1 LNVLRELIYVEIQ
14 IIQRGKKLNLTLQ
27 LTQVDWLLIAAVFI
41 SIYSLLLLPIRNS
54 EKWKMRGITTWGPI
68 PLVIFMRTTHGLK
81 LLDKLSQAKRFWR
94 ILATGGVPL
103 VILSMGY
110 FLAMLLLMTYLMIQ
124 EPPAPSSYNAPRNIL
139 LIPGLNEYIPFVWGW
154 IALFVTMV
162 VHEFAHGILSRVE
175 GVRVKSMGIITFL
188 FAPIAAFVEP
198 DEEELFGSK
207 DQPPKVNKAARI
219 RILSAGVI
227 SNFLVAFI
235 AMALFFG
242 PVIGSISP
250 LEKVVVVDVQ
260 QGSAGETA
268 GFQRSMVLQEAD
280 GRTISNLSQLHEAL
294 SDGAAEVAIM
304 NNDRRESLALN
315 GSIVTGIKVASVFEG
330 SPAGEAGMPSG
341 TIIADIEGT
350 KIGGLNDFRRYM
362 NTTKPGQEIA
372 VTAADGKIYHF
383 ALDANPNANGNG
395 NGIDSSTDN
404 SNKGFMGIGFSGE
417 AAYTDAI
424 YIEGVTFQQAPAKQF
439 LAALKAIPES
449 GLAGF
454 TYLLGL
460 PFAGIPGFTEKGFP
474 GFSGWITGVFEPI
487 GWAEPLGYR
496 FFWIANMLLWIGWIN
511 LYAGLFNCLPAVP
524 LDGGHIFRDL
534 VQSGF
539 ERVVNVQK
547 AERLTRT
554 VVALLAWLV
563 LTSLL
568 ITVVAPFTHSL
579 SL

>member
-1 LNVLRELIYVEIQ
+1 M
-14 IIQRGKKLNLTLQ
+14 NLTMQ
-27 LTQVDWLLIAAVFI
+27 LTFMDWLLIATALIGV
-41 SIYSLLLLPIRNS
+41 YALLMLPLQNS
-54 EKWKMRGITTWGPI
+54 EAWRRRGITTWGPI
-68 PLVIFMRTTHGLK
+68 PLAIFFRTTRGMK
-81 LLDKLSQAKRFWR
+81 LLDRLSRPKGFWR
-94 ILATGGVPL
+94 VLASAGVPL
-103 VILSMGY
+103 VVLSMVY
-110 FLAMLLLMTYLMIQ
+110 FLAVLLLMTYLMIQ
-124 EPPAPSSYNAPRNIL
+124 EPPEPSSYNAPRNIL

-188 FAPIAAFVEP
+188 VAPIAAFVEP

-207 DQPPKVNKAARI
+207 EKPPVVSKGARI

-227 SNFLVAFI
+227 SNFLVAFL

-250 LEKVVVVDVQ
+250 LERVVVVDVED
-260 QGSAGETA
+260 GSASEIA
-268 GFQRSMVLQEAD
+268 GFQRSMVLLEAGGREVKSLDELYGILGEGSSELNVLNDDRQETLTLE
-280 GRTISNLSQLHEAL
+280 GK
-294 SDGAAEVAIM
+294 AARGIM
-304 NNDRRESLALN
+304 
-315 GSIVTGIKVASVFEG
+315 VASIFDD
-330 SPAGEAGMPSG
+330 SPAAKAGMPAG
-341 TIIADIEGT
+341 TVITAINGMQ
-350 KIGGLNDFRRYM
+350 IGDLAGFRSYM
-362 NTTKPGQEIA
+362 NATQPGQKIA
-372 VTAADGKIYHF
+372 VTTQRGIYDLELSSKEDG
-383 ALDANPNANGNG
+383 
-395 NGIDSSTDN
+395 SS
-404 SNKGFMGIGFSGE
+404 FIGIGISG
-417 AAYTDAI
+417 DAV
-424 YIEGVTFQQAPAKQF
+424 YIGGITFQQAPSSQF
-439 LAALKAIPES
+439 LAALKAIPRS
-449 GLAGF
+449 GLEGF

-474 GFSGWITGVFEPI
+474 GFSGWITAVFEPT
-487 GWAEPLGYR
+487 GFAEPLGHR
-496 FFWIANMLLWIGWIN
+496 FFWIANLLLWIGWIN

>member
-1 LNVLRELIYVEIQ
+1 
-14 IIQRGKKLNLTLQ
+14 LNLTMQ
-27 LTQVDWLLIAAVFI
+27 LTFMDWLLIATVLIGVYFI
-41 SIYSLLLLPIRNS
+41 LMLPLQNS
-54 EKWKMRGITTWGPI
+54 EAWRKRGITTWGPI
-68 PLVIFMRTTHGLK
+68 PLAIFFRTTRGLN
-81 LLDKLSQAKRFWR
+81 LLDRLGQFKGFWR
-94 ILATGGVPL
+94 VLASAGVPL
-103 VILSMGY
+103 VVLSMVY
-110 FLAMLLLMTYLMIQ
+110 FLAILLLMTYLMIQ
-124 EPPAPSSYNAPRNIL
+124 KPPEPSSYNAPRNIL

-188 FAPIAAFVEP
+188 VAPIAAFVEP
-198 DEEELFGSK
+198 DEVELFGSK
-207 DQPPKVNKAARI
+207 EKPPVVSKGARI

-227 SNFLVAFI
+227 SNFLVAFL

-242 PVIGSISP
+242 PVLSSISP
-250 LEKVVVVDVQ
+250 LERVVTVNVDD
-260 QGSAGETA
+260 GSAGEIA
-268 GFQRSMVLQEAD
+268 GFQKSMVLLEAGERDVGSLDDLYGILGGGSSEVEVINDDHQEMLTLD
-280 GRTISNLSQLHEAL
+280 GKAFR
-294 SDGAAEVAIM
+294 GIM
-304 NNDRRESLALN
+304 
-315 GSIVTGIKVASVFEG
+315 VASIFDD
-330 SPAGEAGMPSG
+330 SPAAHAGMPAGTVITAINGTQIDNLAGFRSYMNSTEPGQKITVTTQHGAYDLTLSAREDGSSFIGIGISG
-341 TIIADIEGT
+341 DAVY
-350 KIGGLNDFRRYM
+350 IGG
-362 NTTKPGQEIA
+362 I
-372 VTAADGKIYHF
+372 
-383 ALDANPNANGNG
+383 
-395 NGIDSSTDN
+395 
-404 SNKGFMGIGFSGE
+404 
-417 AAYTDAI
+417 
-424 YIEGVTFQQAPAKQF
+424 TFQQAPSSQF
-439 LAALKAIPES
+439 LAALKAIPRS
-449 GLAGF
+449 GLEGF

-474 GFSGWITGVFEPI
+474 GFSGWITGVFEPN

-496 FFWIANMLLWIGWIN
+496 FFWIANLLLWIGWIN

-563 LTSLL
+563 LTSLI

>member
-1 LNVLRELIYVEIQ
+1 MNF
-14 IIQRGKKLNLTLQ
+14 TLQ
-27 LTQVDWLLIAAVFI
+27 LTLVDWLLIAAVFI
-41 SIYSLLLLPIRNS
+41 GLYSILMLPLRNS
-54 EKWKMRGITTWGPI
+54 EAWKNRGITTWGTI

-81 LLDKLSQAKRFWR
+81 LLDRLSRAKGFWR
-94 ILATGGVPL
+94 VLATAGVPL

-110 FLAMLLLMTYLMIQ
+110 FLVMLLLMTYLMIQ
-124 EPPAPSSYNAPRNIL
+124 EPPEPSSYNAPRNIL

-154 IALFVTMV
+154 IALFVTMF

-175 GVRVKSMGIITFL
+175 GVKVKSMGIITFL

-207 DQPPKVNKAARI
+207 DKPPLVSKAARI

-227 SNFLVAFI
+227 SNFLVAII

-250 LEKVVVVDVQ
+250 LERVVVVDVQ
-260 QGSAGETA
+260 DGSAGELA

-280 GRTISNLSQLHEAL
+280 GREIGSLEELYGILRGGSSELEMIN
-294 SDGAAEVAIM
+294 DGSPERI
-304 NNDRRESLALN
+304 SLA
-315 GSIVTGIKVASVFEG
+315 SDASRGIMVASIFDD
-330 SPAGEAGMPSG
+330 SPASEVGMPASSVITAING
-341 TIIADIEGT
+341 MP
-350 KIGGLNDFRRYM
+350 IGGLADFRSYM
-362 NTTKPGQEIA
+362 NTTKPGEKIA
-372 VTAADGKIYHF
+372 VATESGVYDLTLSSKEDG
-383 ALDANPNANGNG
+383 
-395 NGIDSSTDN
+395 SS
-404 SNKGFMGIGFSGE
+404 FIGIGISG
-417 AAYTDAI
+417 DAV
-424 YIEGVTFQQAPAKQF
+424 YMGGVTFQQAPSSQF
-439 LAALKAIPES
+439 LAALKAIPRS
-449 GLAGF
+449 GIEGF
-454 TYLLGL
+454 TYLLSL

-474 GFSGWITGVFEPI
+474 GFSGWITGVFEPT
-487 GWAEPLGYR
+487 GWAEPLGHR
-496 FFWIANMLLWIGWIN
+496 FFWIANLLLWIGWIN